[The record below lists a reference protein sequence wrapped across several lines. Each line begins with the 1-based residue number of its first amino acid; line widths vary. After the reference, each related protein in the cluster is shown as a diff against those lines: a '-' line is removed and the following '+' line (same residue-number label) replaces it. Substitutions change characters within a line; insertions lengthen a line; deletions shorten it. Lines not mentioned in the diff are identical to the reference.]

1 MFRDVVIFTF
11 CSWRDTVM
19 DKSFES
25 IFQLYV
31 RIESSYFAY
40 IDKFYGNKCFLYL
53 FHRFIE
59 ICETHL
65 FTIPNFW
72 SKNDK

>member
-1 MFRDVVIFTF
+1 
-11 CSWRDTVM
+11 M

-25 IFQLYV
+25 LFQLYV

-40 IDKFYGNKCFLYL
+40 IDKFYGNKFFLYL

-65 FTIPNFW
+65 FPIFDLKMINNVRNIVAFKQTFDYPMI
-72 SKNDK
+72 